1 MNDEARTPDDQ
12 GAERPESETGPTEQ
26 LPPETGPTEQQP
38 PAETGPTEEAPS
50 ATEAQKPRRLLRS
63 RSDRMIAG
71 VAGGL
76 ARYFDVDP
84 VIFRIAFGV
93 SVFFGGLGI
102 LAYIALAI
110 FVPTGEEG
118 QAEKAAPYERQRWLG
133 VAVGVAL
140 VLALIPAVGFG
151 FWWGGGWGAHWGLL
165 WLAIPALV
173 AFGAYA
179 VLRDRRERGV
189 AFSVGGVIAASLLVI
204 ATLFGFGVLAVGGAF
219 ATATGHGMAI
229 ALAVVVVGLLLVG
242 AAFRGGARWLII
254 PAAALAT
261 GVGVAAAADLDWS
274 GGIGDREYRPATAAS
289 IPADGYELGI
299 GRLIVD
305 LRDIDWR
312 QDQVIDLDVDQGIG
326 QMVIG
331 VPSDVCV
338 ASETE
343 ATGGDL
349 EVTGEQVEGTDVDRD
364 PNIDATATP
373 RLELHGEL
381 DFGQMVVVNDDTRDL
396 EEAGGDRFHG
406 DDPDQA
412 AMRDAAAEA
421 CSA

>member
-1 MNDEARTPDDQ
+1 MNDETRTPDDQ
-12 GAERPESETGPTEQ
+12 GADRPESETGPTEQ
-26 LPPETGPTEQQP
+26 LPPAGEAPTEPQP
-38 PAETGPTEEAPS
+38 AGEAPTEPQAAAGDRP
-50 ATEAQKPRRLLRS
+50 KRLLRS

-110 FVPTGEEG
+110 FVPTGSDGE
-118 QAEKAAPYERQRWLG
+118 AEKAAPYERQRWLG
-133 VAVGVAL
+133 VAAGVAL
-140 VLALIPAVGFG
+140 VLALVPAVGFG
-151 FWWGGGWGAHWGLL
+151 FWWGGSWGGHWGLL

-189 AFSVGGVIAASLLVI
+189 AFSVGGVVAAILLVI
-204 ATLFGFGVLAVGGAF
+204 ATLFGFAILAVGGVF
-219 ATATGHGMAI
+219 VTATGHGMAI
-229 ALAVVVVGLLLVG
+229 ALAVVVVGLLLVA

-254 PAAALAT
+254 PATALAT
-261 GVGVAAAADLDWS
+261 GVGVAAAADLDWE
-274 GGIGDREYRPATAAS
+274 GGIGDREYRPATAES
-289 IPADGYELGI
+289 IPADGYQLGL

-305 LRDIDWR
+305 LRDIDW
-312 QDQVIDLDVDQGIG
+312 QKNQVIDLDVQQGVG

-338 ASETE
+338 TSHTE

-349 EVTGEQVEGTDVDRD
+349 EVTGEQVEGTD
-364 PNIDATATP
+364 IDLDQNTGATATP
-373 RLELHGEL
+373 RLELNGEL

-406 DDPDQA
+406 DDPDQS
-412 AMRDAAAEA
+412 AMRDALAEA

>member
-1 MNDEARTPDDQ
+1 MNDETSTPEDQ

-26 LPPETGPTEQQP
+26 LPPGGTGSTEEQQTGPTEQQA
-38 PAETGPTEEAPS
+38 PAGERP
-50 ATEAQKPRRLLRS
+50 KRLLRS
-63 RSDRMIAG
+63 RSDRMLAG

-76 ARYFDVDP
+76 GRYFDVDP

-110 FVPTGEEG
+110 FVPTGEGE
-118 QAEKAAPYERQRWLG
+118 AERAAPYERQRWLG

-140 VLALIPAVGFG
+140 VLLLIPAVGFG
-151 FWWGGGWGAHWGLL
+151 FWWGGDWGWAPWGLL
-165 WLAIPALV
+165 WLAIPAAV

-189 AFSVGGVIAASLLVI
+189 AFSVGGVVAAILLVI
-204 ATLFGFGVLAVGGAF
+204 AILCGFCILAVAGLF
-219 ATATGHGMAI
+219 VSATGHGLAI
-229 ALAVVVVGLLLVG
+229 AIAVTAIGALLIA
-242 AAFRGGARWLII
+242 AAFRNGARWLII

-261 GVGVAAAADLDWS
+261 GVGVAGAADLDWR
-274 GGIGDREYRPATAAS
+274 GGIGDREYRPASAAA

-305 LRDIDWR
+305 LRDLDWR
-312 QDQVIDLDVDQGIG
+312 RAQVIDLDVDQGVG

-338 ASETE
+338 STEAE

-349 EVTGEQVEGTDVDRD
+349 EVTGEQVEGTDVDLD
-364 PNIDATATP
+364 QNTDATATP
-373 RLELHGEL
+373 RLELHSEL

-396 EEAGGDRFHG
+396 EDAGGNKFHG

-421 CSA
+421 CAA

>member
-1 MNDEARTPDDQ
+1 MNDETRTPDDQ
-12 GAERPESETGPTEQ
+12 GAERPESQTGPTE
-26 LPPETGPTEQQP
+26 EQSA
-38 PAETGPTEEAPS
+38 AETGPTQQLPPAAAGTEERQASGGRP
-50 ATEAQKPRRLLRS
+50 KRLLRS
-63 RSDRMIAG
+63 SSDRMIAG

-102 LAYIALAI
+102 LAYVALAI
-110 FVPTGEEG
+110 FVPTGDEG

-133 VAVGVAL
+133 VAAGIAL

-151 FWWGGGWGAHWGLL
+151 FWWGGGWGGGNWGLL

-173 AFGAYA
+173 AVGAYA

-189 AFSVGGVIAASLLVI
+189 AFSVGGVVAAVLLVI
-204 ATLFGFGVLAVGGAF
+204 ATLCGFCILAVGGAF
-219 ATATGHGMAI
+219 VTATGHGMAV
-229 ALAVVVVGLLLVG
+229 ALAVVVVALLLIG
-242 AAFRGGARWLII
+242 AAFRGGARWLIV

-261 GVGVAAAADLDWS
+261 GVGVAAAADLDWD
-274 GGIGDREYRPATAAS
+274 GGIGDREYRPAAAAA

-305 LRDIDWR
+305 LREIDWR
-312 QDQVIDLDVDQGIG
+312 RDQVINLDVDQGVG

-349 EVTGEQVEGTDVDRD
+349 EVTGEQVEGTD
-364 PNIDATATP
+364 IDLDQNVNATATP

-396 EEAGGDRFHG
+396 EEAGGNRFHG

-421 CSA
+421 CAE

>member
-1 MNDEARTPDDQ
+1 MNDETPTTDDR
-12 GAERPESETGPTEQ
+12 GAERPTSETGPTEQ
-26 LPPETGPTEQQP
+26 LPPSGGRP
-38 PAETGPTEEAPS
+38 
-50 ATEAQKPRRLLRS
+50 KRLLRS
-63 RSDRMIAG
+63 SSDRMIAG

-110 FVPTGEEG
+110 FVPTGDEG

-133 VAVGVAL
+133 VAAGIAL

-151 FWWGGGWGAHWGLL
+151 FWWGGGWGGGNWGLL

-173 AFGAYA
+173 AVGAYA

-189 AFSVGGVIAASLLVI
+189 AFSVGGVVAAVLLVI
-204 ATLFGFGVLAVGGAF
+204 ATLCGFCILAIGGAF
-219 ATATGHGMAI
+219 VTATGHGMAI
-229 ALAVVVVGLLLVG
+229 ALAVVVVGLLLVA

-254 PAAALAT
+254 PATALAT
-261 GVGVAAAADLDWS
+261 GVGVAAAADLDWD
-274 GGIGDREYRPATAAS
+274 GGIGDREYRPATAAA

-312 QDQVIDLDVDQGIG
+312 QDQVIDLDVDQGVG

-338 ASETE
+338 ASETA

-349 EVTGEQVEGTDVDRD
+349 EVTGEQVEGTDIDLD
-364 PNIDATATP
+364 QNIDATATP

-396 EEAGGDRFHG
+396 EEAGGNRFHG

-421 CSA
+421 CAA

>member
-1 MNDEARTPDDQ
+1 MNDETRTPDDQ
-12 GAERPESETGPTEQ
+12 GAERPESQTGPTE
-26 LPPETGPTEQQP
+26 EQSA
-38 PAETGPTEEAPS
+38 AETGPTQQLPPAAAGTEERQASGGRP
-50 ATEAQKPRRLLRS
+50 KRLLRS
-63 RSDRMIAG
+63 SSDRMIAG

-102 LAYIALAI
+102 LAYVALAI
-110 FVPTGEEG
+110 FVPTGDEG

-133 VAVGVAL
+133 VAAGIAL

-151 FWWGGGWGAHWGLL
+151 FWWGGGWGGGNWGLL

-173 AFGAYA
+173 AVGAYA

-189 AFSVGGVIAASLLVI
+189 AFSVGGVVAAVLLVI
-204 ATLFGFGVLAVGGAF
+204 ATLCGFCILAVGGAF
-219 ATATGHGMAI
+219 VTATGHGMAV
-229 ALAVVVVGLLLVG
+229 ALAVVVVALLLIG
-242 AAFRGGARWLII
+242 AAFRGGARWLIV

-261 GVGVAAAADLDWS
+261 GVGVAAAADLDWD
-274 GGIGDREYRPATAAS
+274 GGIGDREYRPAAAAA

-305 LRDIDWR
+305 LREIDWR
-312 QDQVIDLDVDQGIG
+312 RDQVINLDVDQGVG

-349 EVTGEQVEGTDVDRD
+349 EVTGEQVEGTD
-364 PNIDATATP
+364 IDLDQNVNATATP

-396 EEAGGDRFHG
+396 EEAGGNRFHG
-406 DDPDQA
+406 DDPDQG

-421 CSA
+421 CAE